1 MRYTCF
7 IFLLLSVTLDAQES
21 LNNETM
27 LKLVKAGIGEDT
39 IVAMV
44 NQQPGKYSLS
54 TDNIITLK
62 NAGVSDKVIGA
73 MISRNGAANATALS
87 NAGATGGIASQPAPA
102 ATNYQTPSAS
112 VVNGSIRVYVSDSQ
126 SWEIRGGWS
135 AGGNNRSWGGS
146 GFQAGGARPKLLR
159 LTRLSTSDVQKLQ

>member
-21 LNNETM
+21 LNNETI
-27 LKLVKAGIGEDT
+27 LKLVKAGIGEET

-54 TDNIITLK
+54 TDNIIALK

-87 NAGATGGIASQPAPA
+87 NVGATGDCEPAGA
-102 ATNYQTPSAS
+102 
-112 VVNGSIRVYVSDSQ
+112 VGDKLSD
-126 SWEIRGGWS
+126 
-135 AGGNNRSWGGS
+135 
-146 GFQAGGARPKLLR
+146 P
-159 LTRLSTSDVQKLQ
+159 